1 MSVQKCIGKYFRVEF
16 ASSRPSMATPN
27 HGISPIMFVPQE
39 HLGVR
44 NGWGRE
50 MANCFD
56 HIAGSCVLVEE
67 NGFLIPRRDA
77 RGSRAHVP
85 HRVLHFAQCGQIKCV
100 LMAFDMAIAVLAH
113 SPSNINFVD

>member
-1 MSVQKCIGKYFRVEF
+1 MSVQKSIGKYFRVEF
-16 ASSRPSMATPN
+16 VSSRPLMATPN

-44 NGWGRE
+44 HGWGRE

-67 NGFLIPRRDA
+67 NEFVIPVAIDVMHGDHA
-77 RGSRAHVP
+77 RMCHIVCSTSRNV
-85 HRVLHFAQCGQIKCV
+85 VKTNGC
-100 LMAFDMAIAVLAH
+100 
-113 SPSNINFVD
+113 

>member
-50 MANCFD
+50 MANCFGS
-56 HIAGSCVLVEE
+56 ITRSCVLVEE
-67 NGFLIPRRDA
+67 NGFVIPVAIDVMHGDHA
-77 RGSRAHVP
+77 RMCHIACSTSRNA
-85 HRVLHFAQCGQIKCV
+85 AKTKGC
-100 LMAFDMAIAVLAH
+100 
-113 SPSNINFVD
+113 

>member
-1 MSVQKCIGKYFRVEF
+1 MEF

-44 NGWGRE
+44 HGWGRQ

-56 HIAGSCVLVEE
+56 NIAGSCVLVEE
-67 NGFLIPRRDA
+67 NGFVILVAIDDGYEDHA
-77 RGSRAHVP
+77 RMCHIACSTSRNVVKTNG
-85 HRVLHFAQCGQIKCV
+85 R
-100 LMAFDMAIAVLAH
+100 
-113 SPSNINFVD
+113 

>member
-1 MSVQKCIGKYFRVEF
+1 
-16 ASSRPSMATPN
+16 MATPN

-44 NGWGRE
+44 HGWGRQ

-67 NGFLIPRRDA
+67 NEFVIPVAIDVMHGDHA
-77 RGSRAHVP
+77 RMCHIACSTFFSF
-85 HRVLHFAQCGQIKCV
+85 HRWSASEFSWSVGNLPRV
-100 LMAFDMAIAVLAH
+100 VW
-113 SPSNINFVD
+113 

>member
-50 MANCFD
+50 MANCFGS
-56 HIAGSCVLVEE
+56 ITRSCVLVEK
-67 NGFLIPRRDA
+67 NGFVILIAIDVMHQYHVHVCHIA
-77 RGSRAHVP
+77 CSTSRNA
-85 HRVLHFAQCGQIKCV
+85 AKTKGC
-100 LMAFDMAIAVLAH
+100 
-113 SPSNINFVD
+113 